1 MKREPVAMTNS
12 SSMGELCALMMQKKL
27 DSELFTKWVETHYG
41 LPDIH
46 GSAELV
52 HWVAFHHQEPHP
64 LDRLRVLEFD
74 KFLTRPGVED
84 CEFTRSLIGLRNVFA
99 RNANMAASTTVAIDD
114 ALPLPAKRGEG
125 QGRGAPPAA
134 FSGQGRG
141 EGQPLPRRLNPPAS
155 SELAEVLAR
164 LLCAEGR
171 KAEGA
176 RAVLLEAVAPA
187 A

>member
-1 MKREPVAMTNS
+1 MLAMTNS
-12 SSMGELCALMMQKKL
+12 LALGELCTLMMQQKL
-27 DSELFTKWVETHYG
+27 DSELFTRWVEAHYG
-41 LPDIH
+41 LPDLH

-84 CEFTRSLIGLRNVFA
+84 CEFTRALIALRNVFA
-99 RNANMAASTTVAIDD
+99 RNANMAASTTVALD
-114 ALPLPAKRGEG
+114 APNARGEG
-125 QGRGAPPAA
+125 K
-134 FSGQGRG
+134 
-141 EGQPLPRRLNPPAS
+141 RLSPPAS

-171 KAEGA
+171 KATGV
-176 RAVLLEAVAPA
+176 RAELLEAVAPA

>member
-1 MKREPVAMTNS
+1 MTNS
-12 SSMGELCALMMQKKL
+12 ASMGELCALMVQQRL

-64 LDRLRVLEFD
+64 LDRLRVVEFD

-84 CEFTRSLIGLRNVFA
+84 CEFTRSLIALRNVFA
-99 RNANMAASTTVAIDD
+99 RNANMAASTSVELDSAKAPAIADQN
-114 ALPLPAKRGEG
+114 K
-125 QGRGAPPAA
+125 PAA
-134 FSGQGRG
+134 LR
-141 EGQPLPRRLNPPAS
+141 PPAS
-155 SELAEVLAR
+155 AEFAEVLAK

-171 KAEGA
+171 KAASE
-176 RAVLLEAVAPA
+176 RSELVDAVASA